1 MRSAI
6 DIKATTYICGVA
18 NFFVKIFFTI
28 IFVVGTTHLLKS
40 QNLIYNSGFEESS
53 SNYVT
58 YVGYHPIINKY
69 YRIDSFTTHWS
80 DFYHDKVYSKY
91 HHSIKDTIF
100 NGLVE
105 EKLPKPLL
113 GNAYMWVRYSYLIYD
128 NYF

>member
-69 YRIDSFTTHWS
+69 YRPKFKLLSNIYIECETALKIRYI
-80 DFYHDKVYSKY
+80 FYYS
-91 HHSIKDTIF
+91 
-100 NGLVE
+100 L
-105 EKLPKPLL
+105 
-113 GNAYMWVRYSYLIYD
+113 
-128 NYF
+128 